1 MKDIVINKNNPFSI
15 PDLTPMLDAVEAF
28 VKEHQG
34 EKGFILTDNPEN
46 DTIWAICYDETQNS
60 AWEPEVKA
68 VRVNKHGVLQ
78 AVIDNSSV
86 CYDEERVA
94 KIPEETQDVCGF
106 WLDVRYDDYLY
117 FIPTIF
123 NIAEN
128 IEEYVED

>member
-1 MKDIVINKNNPFSI
+1 MKDNVINKNNPFKV
-15 PDLTPMLDAVEAF
+15 PDLTPMYEAVRDY

-34 EKGFILTDNPEN
+34 EKGFILTDNSEN
-46 DTIWAICYDETQNS
+46 DTIWAICYDDTQNS

-68 VRVNKHGVLQ
+68 VRVNEHGVLQ

-86 CYDEERVA
+86 CYDEDRVA

-106 WLDVRYDDYLY
+106 WLDVLYDDYLY

>member
-1 MKDIVINKNNPFSI
+1 MKDNVINKNNPFSI
-15 PDLTPMLDAVEAF
+15 PDLTPMLDAVKAF

-46 DTIWAICYDETQNS
+46 DTIWAICYDETKNS

-78 AVIDNSSV
+78 VVVDNSSV
-86 CYDEERVA
+86 RYDEDSVA

-106 WLDVRYDDYLY
+106 WLDVQYDDYLY
-117 FIPTIF
+117 FVPTIF

-128 IEEYVED
+128 IEEYVKG

>member
-1 MKDIVINKNNPFSI
+1 MANENNPFNV
-15 PDLTPMLDAVEAF
+15 PDLTPMYEAVRDY

-46 DTIWAICYDETQNS
+46 DTIWAICYDEAMNS

-68 VRVNKHGVLQ
+68 VRVNKYGALQ

-86 CYDEERVA
+86 CYDEDRVA
-94 KIPEETQDVCGF
+94 KIPEETQGVCGF
-106 WLDVRYDDYLY
+106 WLDVQYDDYLY

-128 IEEYVED
+128 IEEYVNG

>member
-1 MKDIVINKNNPFSI
+1 MANENNPFKV
-15 PDLTPMLDAVEAF
+15 PDLTPMYEAVRDY

-46 DTIWAICYDETQNS
+46 DTIWAICYDEAMNS

-94 KIPEETQDVCGF
+94 GIPEETQDVCGF
-106 WLDVRYDDYLY
+106 WLDVQYDDYLY

-128 IEEYVED
+128 IQEYVEG

>member
-1 MKDIVINKNNPFSI
+1 MANENNPFKV
-15 PDLTPMLDAVEAF
+15 PDLTPMYEAVRDY

-46 DTIWAICYDETQNS
+46 DTIWAICYDEAMNS
-60 AWEPEVKA
+60 ACEPEVKA
-68 VRVNKHGVLQ
+68 VRVNKYGVLQ

-86 CYDEERVA
+86 LYDEDRVA

-106 WLDVRYDDYLY
+106 WLDVQYDDYLY

-128 IEEYVED
+128 IEEYVNG